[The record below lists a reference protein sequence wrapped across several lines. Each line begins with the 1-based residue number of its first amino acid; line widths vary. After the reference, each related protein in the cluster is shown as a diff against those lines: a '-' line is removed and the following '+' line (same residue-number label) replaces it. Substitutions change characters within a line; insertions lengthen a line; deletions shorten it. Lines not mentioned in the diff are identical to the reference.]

1 MLTPC
6 SIIKKIKILGAKKL
20 IRTFHYHVLL
30 PVKCTNMG
38 YLGVEYISVKNNT
51 GHKDCLA
58 NKCQTAHYK
67 ESGLTL

>member
-1 MLTPC
+1 
-6 SIIKKIKILGAKKL
+6 
-20 IRTFHYHVLL
+20 
-30 PVKCTNMG
+30 MG
-38 YLGVEYISVKNNT
+38 YLGVKYISVKNNT